1 MEYNNIVQMPI
12 TELLEC
18 YNVLNSACICYESE
32 LKPLFGTQIPNEQA
46 KWSYINTNFQIAKKY
61 RDIVLMAMLVA
72 FFDLYQLYVKKQKKQ
87 KVKFIKRNN
96 LHKETK
102 WKRNKSLFGI
112 VFVV

>member
-61 RDIVLMAMLVA
+61 RDIVLMAMLEKSYKKL
-72 FFDLYQLYVKKQKKQ
+72 DNYVCKETEKTKSKIHKKKQFTQRDKMEKK
-87 KVKFIKRNN
+87 
-96 LHKETK
+96 
-102 WKRNKSLFGI
+102 
-112 VFVV
+112 